1 MDTTLLTSLAGLAAG
16 LVTTLQVQG
25 ASRLEWII
33 QDSSRIPSEL
43 RLHPERDEH
52 EGNATL
58 GDLEN
63 ALQVYV
69 VEEGVD
75 PLSNPPVDGSYLQSG
90 KVVIFRPTYPFSDR
104 IDYLAVAFD
113 GVQALH
119 RSSKQQN
126 SPVARVD
133 HIQPEG
139 EILPENLL
147 KFYIH
152 FSHSM
157 SGGDVYR
164 HIQLIELT
172 KKKVVQWPFLELGEE
187 LWNQD
192 RTRLTLFIDPGRIKR
207 GVKPLEEIGT
217 SLEEGKDYELIIS
230 NQWKD
235 AKGTSLANSFRK
247 SFRIGPPDRS
257 PIALKR
263 WTVESPRAET
273 RQPLVIHFGESLD
286 AALVQRCVSCLR
298 GNQELEGEISIN
310 SQTTRWTFIPSKPW
324 SLFQHTIKVHTL
336 LEDLAG
342 NNVGK
347 PFEVDT
353 FAPVQRRLESSHET
367 LHFTPVLDKTP

>member
-25 ASRLEWII
+25 ASRLEWIF

-63 ALQVYV
+63 ELQVYV
-69 VEEGVD
+69 AEEGVD
-75 PLSNPPVDGSYLQSG
+75 PLSNPPVDGSYLQSR

-119 RSSKQQN
+119 RSSKLHD

-133 HIQPEG
+133 HVQPEG

-157 SGGDVYR
+157 SRGDVYR
-164 HIQLIELT
+164 QIQ
-172 KKKVVQWPFLELGEE
+172 
-187 LWNQD
+187 
-192 RTRLTLFIDPGRIKR
+192 
-207 GVKPLEEIGT
+207 
-217 SLEEGKDYELIIS
+217 
-230 NQWKD
+230 
-235 AKGTSLANSFRK
+235 
-247 SFRIGPPDRS
+247 
-257 PIALKR
+257 
-263 WTVESPRAET
+263 
-273 RQPLVIHFGESLD
+273 
-286 AALVQRCVSCLR
+286 
-298 GNQELEGEISIN
+298 
-310 SQTTRWTFIPSKPW
+310 
-324 SLFQHTIKVHTL
+324 
-336 LEDLAG
+336 
-342 NNVGK
+342 
-347 PFEVDT
+347 
-353 FAPVQRRLESSHET
+353 
-367 LHFTPVLDKTP
+367 